1 MTSVLILRSRALLH
15 HNFTLHFLH
24 AVIYTFRK
32 MLTRRIFFNKF
43 TIFFSMCSLQAFV
56 KDASSFSHE
65 AVDRLLDVLTEGAHS
80 KYVKHIAEVRLSELC
95 ESWSL
100 DAQSPSC
107 NLSSP
112 CMYFLLIY
120 FHSFLFFSQ
129 KEKAEEE
136 KQAKENQNSEQ
147 KSVVTVSSSEVHL
160 NASTVYSRY

>member
-1 MTSVLILRSRALLH
+1 
-15 HNFTLHFLH
+15 
-24 AVIYTFRK
+24 
-32 MLTRRIFFNKF
+32 
-43 TIFFSMCSLQAFV
+43 MCSLQAFV

-100 DAQSPSC
+100 DALSPSC

-120 FHSFLFFSQ
+120 FHSFLFFFFFSQ

-160 NASTVYSRY
+160 NASTVYSRC

>member
-1 MTSVLILRSRALLH
+1 
-15 HNFTLHFLH
+15 
-24 AVIYTFRK
+24 
-32 MLTRRIFFNKF
+32 
-43 TIFFSMCSLQAFV
+43 MCSLQAFV

-100 DAQSPSC
+100 DALSPSC

-120 FHSFLFFSQ
+120 FHSFLFFFFFSQ

-136 KQAKENQNSEQ
+136 KQAKENQNNEQ

-160 NASTVYSRY
+160 NASTVYSRC

>member
-1 MTSVLILRSRALLH
+1 
-15 HNFTLHFLH
+15 
-24 AVIYTFRK
+24 
-32 MLTRRIFFNKF
+32 
-43 TIFFSMCSLQAFV
+43 MCSLQAFV

-100 DAQSPSC
+100 DALSPSC

-120 FHSFLFFSQ
+120 FHSFLFFFFFSQ

-136 KQAKENQNSEQ
+136 KQAKENQNKEQ

-160 NASTVYSRY
+160 NASTVYSRC

>member
-1 MTSVLILRSRALLH
+1 
-15 HNFTLHFLH
+15 
-24 AVIYTFRK
+24 
-32 MLTRRIFFNKF
+32 
-43 TIFFSMCSLQAFV
+43 MCSLQAFV

-100 DAQSPSC
+100 DALSPSC

-120 FHSFLFFSQ
+120 FHSFLFFFFSQ

-136 KQAKENQNSEQ
+136 QQAKENQNKEQ

-160 NASTVYSRY
+160 NASTVYSRC

>member
-1 MTSVLILRSRALLH
+1 
-15 HNFTLHFLH
+15 
-24 AVIYTFRK
+24 
-32 MLTRRIFFNKF
+32 
-43 TIFFSMCSLQAFV
+43 MCSLQAFV

-100 DAQSPSC
+100 DALSPSC

-120 FHSFLFFSQ
+120 FHSFLFFFFSQ

-136 KQAKENQNSEQ
+136 KQAKENQNNEQ

-160 NASTVYSRY
+160 NASTVYSRC

>member
-1 MTSVLILRSRALLH
+1 
-15 HNFTLHFLH
+15 
-24 AVIYTFRK
+24 
-32 MLTRRIFFNKF
+32 
-43 TIFFSMCSLQAFV
+43 MCSLQAFV

-100 DAQSPSC
+100 DALSPSC

-120 FHSFLFFSQ
+120 FHSFLFFLQ

-160 NASTVYSRY
+160 NASTVYSRC

>member
-1 MTSVLILRSRALLH
+1 
-15 HNFTLHFLH
+15 
-24 AVIYTFRK
+24 
-32 MLTRRIFFNKF
+32 
-43 TIFFSMCSLQAFV
+43 MCSLQAFV

-100 DAQSPSC
+100 DALSPSC

-120 FHSFLFFSQ
+120 FHSFLFFFFFSQ

-136 KQAKENQNSEQ
+136 KQAKENQNKEQ